1 MILKNRFGGKFYSWG
16 YLSEGCLY
24 GIKPT
29 PVKIK
34 SVRRRCK
41 PQNSFWIAIV
51 LILLVQTILKCNDF
65 TRKNFQGVVFLR
77 INSAGKETN
86 KKISAHPQRILNVS
100 VTLFISPLLLPK
112 FKLTKESMSIK
123 LLFWVRNSY
132 TECEIN
138 SAFAAKEDHGDFGIC
153 VNLFKNMYF
162 EGLES

>member
-1 MILKNRFGGKFYSWG
+1 M
-16 YLSEGCLY
+16 
-24 GIKPT
+24 
-29 PVKIK
+29 
-34 SVRRRCK
+34 
-41 PQNSFWIAIV
+41 
-51 LILLVQTILKCNDF
+51 QTILKCNDF

-86 KKISAHPQRILNVS
+86 KKISAHPQRILNIS

-123 LLFWVRNSY
+123 LLFWVRNRSAF
-132 TECEIN
+132 EIN